1 MSVDEVLNA
10 ESRDDVGKGA
20 SRRLRR
26 SGRIPAVVY
35 GARRDPVNLII
46 AQNEIQRHLRD
57 EGFYSQILTLNVA
70 GRPSEQ
76 VVLRDLQRHPFKP
89 TVVLH
94 MDLQRVIEDEEIR
107 VRVPL
112 NFINEERCK
121 GVRQDGGI
129 ISRLM
134 IEIEVSCLPKDLP
147 ESIDVDVLELGVNE
161 SILMSELTLPA
172 GGECVH
178 LLQGGSDTTVVSVS
192 YPTGAGSDEDEEAAE
207 GDEQPDESDET

>member
-1 MSVDEVLNA
+1 MSVDYVLNA

-26 SGRIPAVVY
+26 SGKIPAVVY

-46 AQNEIQRHLRD
+46 AQNEIQRQLRD
-57 EGFYSQILTLNVA
+57 EGFYSHILTLNVV
-70 GRPSEQ
+70 GRPSER
-76 VVLRDLQRHPFKP
+76 VVLRDLQRHPFKQ

-112 NFINEERCK
+112 NFLNEERCK

-147 ESIDVDVLELGVNE
+147 DSIDVDVLDLGVNE
-161 SILMSELTLPA
+161 SIFMSELTMPA
-172 GGECVH
+172 GVECVH

-192 YPTGAGSDEDEEAAE
+192 YPTGAGSDEDEDAVE
-207 GDEQPDESDET
+207 GDEQPDASDET